1 MRNGERRYYGEV
13 EKRLM
18 ENDVRAYSNTRLSL
32 SRFFMLS
39 ETVGENENDK
49 DRNAEREREKK
60 EWRKRRGEEEV
71 RKCGW

>member
-49 DRNAEREREKK
+49 DRDAERERK
-60 EWRKRRGEEEV
+60 EWRKRRGEKEGV
-71 RKCGW
+71 RKCGR